1 MRERAVAIYYVLFD
15 LKTGRPKQFG
25 HVPEEAALAGL
36 AGAEQAVIVSDV
48 PLQKTVELTR
58 KPYGTVSTLDID
70 AVRATLK
77 RSIDSQAFAA
87 MGRTLPTYAEKE
99 AEARAFVAGTIA
111 IEETK
116 YIKGQA
122 DITGQ
127 RPMNIAEAI
136 IQAADDHARDVPM
149 LETWRTAIRW
159 KIDGEDNL
167 TRLFALGNTPL
178 PTR

>member
-1 MRERAVAIYYVLFD
+1 M
-15 LKTGRPKQFG
+15 
-25 HVPEEAALAGL
+25 
-36 AGAEQAVIVSDV
+36 
-48 PLQKTVELTR
+48 
-58 KPYGTVSTLDID
+58 
-70 AVRATLK
+70 
-77 RSIDSQAFAA
+77 
-87 MGRTLPTYAEKE
+87 
-99 AEARAFVAGTIA
+99 TIA

-178 PTR
+178 PTL